1 MTIADRMESLQRKH
15 FELMK
20 SGMES
25 LLGDEELSD
34 VDIIVNHRV
43 FKCHKSV
50 LASLSPYFRVMFT
63 GGMKE
68 AATKQ
73 GTIRLKDMDDLEIP
87 FEKLVGFLYTGK
99 VSMTIDDVPDMLL
112 MAAHFQIDILRDHC
126 EELLLEQLKG
136 DNCIEMYRL
145 ACLYNCPNLEL
156 KAWPSMLDGFTN
168 LWKTY
173 DYDNLTLNEIISI
186 IREDRLVTLDEEHVC
201 EAVCKW
207 IDFDLDQR
215 SKYAFK
221 LLCHVRL
228 PHISRE
234 YLVYHLSRVQYFI
247 DDPQC
252 RRLIEEV
259 KHFHMLP
266 ARMLDYS
273 SPRMKYRAD
282 DELEEVLLV
291 ITENSDDRGSF
302 YQGGWCLWAFSYHQ
316 RRWFTLAPI
325 PLADSPG
332 MNFAICSYGYDIFLS
347 GGTSNPKS
355 LLKFESQ
362 RNEWVT
368 STGQLKKVRVQHTMN
383 AVSSSLYCIGGRHP
397 KFQQVNGSIEEYNIL
412 GQRWRTVGELNH
424 PVYSTTSTVCGEQ
437 ILLFGGIGKDNKP
450 MNYVQCFHT
459 RTKDSSVISTLPY
472 LCKRIITTTMGDEVF
487 ITSIDEDDSSLVL
500 KLTSEFGFTDAGI
513 ELPVDSKIL
522 AITHSEGQ
530 LVVVTENEKCKGYL
544 GDIVRVNVK
553 NSKSVPLEM
562 QGTNCPRPVHAC
574 HRLYVDN
581 RFLYHT
587 YFQ

>member
-1 MTIADRMESLQRKH
+1 
-15 FELMK
+15 
-20 SGMES
+20 
-25 LLGDEELSD
+25 
-34 VDIIVNHRV
+34 
-43 FKCHKSV
+43 
-50 LASLSPYFRVMFT
+50 
-63 GGMKE
+63 
-68 AATKQ
+68 
-73 GTIRLKDMDDLEIP
+73 
-87 FEKLVGFLYTGK
+87 
-99 VSMTIDDVPDMLL
+99 MLNPL
-112 MAAHFQIDILRDHC
+112 QIDILRDHC

-332 MNFAICSYGYDIFLS
+332 
-347 GGTSNPKS
+347 
-355 LLKFESQ
+355 
-362 RNEWVT
+362 
-368 STGQLKKVRVQHTMN
+368 QLKKVRVQHTMN
-383 AVSSSLYCIGGRHP
+383 A
-397 KFQQVNGSIEEYNIL
+397 
-412 GQRWRTVGELNH
+412 
-424 PVYSTTSTVCGEQ
+424 
-437 ILLFGGIGKDNKP
+437 
-450 MNYVQCFHT
+450 
-459 RTKDSSVISTLPY
+459 
-472 LCKRIITTTMGDEVF
+472 RIITTTMGDEVF

-530 LVVVTENEKCKGYL
+530 L
-544 GDIVRVNVK
+544 
-553 NSKSVPLEM
+553 
-562 QGTNCPRPVHAC
+562 
-574 HRLYVDN
+574 
-581 RFLYHT
+581 
-587 YFQ
+587 